1 MQSPAFVPEPD
12 ADALAHSQALAAR
25 IRAEIDAAGGWI
37 SFARYMDLAL
47 YAPGLGYYAAG
58 AAKFGAAGDFVT
70 APEISGLFGATLAR
84 QVAQVL
90 QASSPQVLE
99 FGAGTGKLAADLLN
113 VLGEACAGYAI
124 LEPSPDLRQR
134 QAATLRRLAPEA
146 CAKVRWLDTLPAQFS
161 GCIVAN
167 EVADAMPVH
176 LLHFAG
182 EAVDERGVTLDAAG
196 AFTYAD
202 RPAQGAL
209 LAAARAL
216 AVEDRD
222 DYLTEIN
229 LAARAWVAT
238 LAGCLSSGAAL
249 LIDYGFPAREYYHPQ
264 RHRGTLMCHY
274 RHHAHDQPFSFPGLA
289 DITAHVDFSALADAA
304 EEAGLDLLGYTS
316 QASFLLDCGITD
328 LLAAVPAEDSA
339 RYLPLANQANRL
351 LSPAEMGELFK
362 VMLLGRGAIADPI
375 TNPIGFRSNNRA
387 RRL

>member
-1 MQSPAFVPEPD
+1 MQAPSSLPEPD
-12 ADALAHSQALAAR
+12 AAALAHSAALAAR
-25 IRAEIDAAGGWI
+25 IRAEISAAGGWI
-37 SFARYMDLAL
+37 PFARYMELAL

-70 APEISGLFGATLAR
+70 APEISGLFGASLAR

-90 QASSPQVLE
+90 EAGSPQVLE

-113 VLGEACAGYAI
+113 ALGEACAGYAI
-124 LEPSPDLRQR
+124 LEPSPDLRER
-134 QAATLRRLAPEA
+134 QAATLRRLAPA
-146 CAKVRWLDTLPAQFS
+146 AFAKVRWLDTLPAQFS
-161 GCIVAN
+161 GCIIAN

-182 EAVDERGVTLDAAG
+182 EAVDERGVTLNAAG
-196 AFTYAD
+196 AFSYAD
-202 RPAQGAL
+202 RPAQGAV
-209 LAAARAL
+209 LAAAQGL
-216 AVEDRD
+216 PLEDRD

-238 LAGCLSSGAAL
+238 LAQCLTSGAAL
-249 LIDYGFPAREYYHPQ
+249 IIDYGFPAREYYHPQ

-274 RHHAHDQPFSFPGLA
+274 RHHALDRPFFLPGLA

-304 EEAGLDLLGYTS
+304 EEAGLELLGYTS
-316 QASFLLDCGITD
+316 QASFLLDCGITE
-328 LLAAVPAEDSA
+328 LLADVPATESA
-339 RYLPLANQANRL
+339 RYLPLTNQANRL

-362 VMLLGRGAIADPI
+362 VMLLGRGPVTGSIADPI
-375 TNPIGFRSNNRA
+375 GFSSNNRA